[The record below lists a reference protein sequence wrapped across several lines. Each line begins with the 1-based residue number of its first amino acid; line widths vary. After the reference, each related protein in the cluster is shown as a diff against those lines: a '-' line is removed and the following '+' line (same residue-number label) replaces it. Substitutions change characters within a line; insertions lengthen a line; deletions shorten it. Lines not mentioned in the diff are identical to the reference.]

1 MNSTGTVIAIA
12 PNMHQFIQAV
22 PILGI
27 INTDRNS
34 NMGIIPNQ
42 NRAPV
47 TSPSGTG
54 KLFSQTSS
62 QNNGVGTHTERFS
75 KIYVA
80 YNRGIDRGMIWI

>member
-42 NRAPV
+42 NSAPV
-47 TSPSGTG
+47 IVMCLYLS
-54 KLFSQTSS
+54 
-62 QNNGVGTHTERFS
+62 VG
-75 KIYVA
+75 IA
-80 YNRGIDRGMIWI
+80 L